1 MDHSQVVGLALCL
14 AAVAGHQGATD
25 QIAQNGAVAVAE
37 QDGKQHAHRQAALD
51 LHHRVAFDD
60 MADLVADDAGQFMVG
75 RHVVDQAFEQVNVA
89 AWHRQ
94 GVDFFRIQH
103 LELIGDILAVGHRGN
118 RRADPGHPGLQFG
131 VVDHAVFLFQV
142 SGDALA
148 QLDFLL
154 GPDQQRF
161 RRRRRAKIGKEQQP
175 QGQQQ
180 RADHFTRKVHL
191 VHLTSLISSYH
202 HCKEF
207 EYLCRNNR
215 QEQNSGGIVMDEQ
228 DRTQVT
234 DDVFLEIARSAMQ
247 AVNEVARQEKRG
259 ALAELTQLF
268 SERIAPQIVVRR
280 LDAETA
286 TPAVAFEI
294 KLTLIYG
301 VRIPEVVEKVR
312 AAVKA
317 EVENLTG
324 YTVQRIDVL
333 VEKLVRP
340 EPAAEAESVNKEF

>member
-1 MDHSQVVGLALCL
+1 
-14 AAVAGHQGATD
+14 
-25 QIAQNGAVAVAE
+25 
-37 QDGKQHAHRQAALD
+37 
-51 LHHRVAFDD
+51 
-60 MADLVADDAGQFMVG
+60 
-75 RHVVDQAFEQVNVA
+75 
-89 AWHRQ
+89 
-94 GVDFFRIQH
+94 
-103 LELIGDILAVGHRGN
+103 
-118 RRADPGHPGLQFG
+118 
-131 VVDHAVFLFQV
+131 
-142 SGDALA
+142 
-148 QLDFLL
+148 
-154 GPDQQRF
+154 
-161 RRRRRAKIGKEQQP
+161 
-175 QGQQQ
+175 
-180 RADHFTRKVHL
+180 
-191 VHLTSLISSYH
+191 
-202 HCKEF
+202 
-207 EYLCRNNR
+207 
-215 QEQNSGGIVMDEQ
+215 MDEQ

-234 DDVFLEIARSAMQ
+234 DEVFLEIARSAMQ

-294 KLTLIYG
+294 TLTLIYG

>member
-1 MDHSQVVGLALCL
+1 
-14 AAVAGHQGATD
+14 
-25 QIAQNGAVAVAE
+25 
-37 QDGKQHAHRQAALD
+37 
-51 LHHRVAFDD
+51 
-60 MADLVADDAGQFMVG
+60 
-75 RHVVDQAFEQVNVA
+75 
-89 AWHRQ
+89 
-94 GVDFFRIQH
+94 
-103 LELIGDILAVGHRGN
+103 
-118 RRADPGHPGLQFG
+118 
-131 VVDHAVFLFQV
+131 
-142 SGDALA
+142 
-148 QLDFLL
+148 
-154 GPDQQRF
+154 
-161 RRRRRAKIGKEQQP
+161 
-175 QGQQQ
+175 
-180 RADHFTRKVHL
+180 
-191 VHLTSLISSYH
+191 
-202 HCKEF
+202 
-207 EYLCRNNR
+207 
-215 QEQNSGGIVMDEQ
+215 MDEQ

-268 SERIAPQIVVRR
+268 SERIAPQIVVKR

-286 TPAVAFEI
+286 MPAVAFEI

-340 EPAAEAESVNKEF
+340 EPAAESESVNKEF

>member
-1 MDHSQVVGLALCL
+1 
-14 AAVAGHQGATD
+14 
-25 QIAQNGAVAVAE
+25 
-37 QDGKQHAHRQAALD
+37 
-51 LHHRVAFDD
+51 
-60 MADLVADDAGQFMVG
+60 
-75 RHVVDQAFEQVNVA
+75 
-89 AWHRQ
+89 
-94 GVDFFRIQH
+94 
-103 LELIGDILAVGHRGN
+103 
-118 RRADPGHPGLQFG
+118 
-131 VVDHAVFLFQV
+131 
-142 SGDALA
+142 
-148 QLDFLL
+148 
-154 GPDQQRF
+154 
-161 RRRRRAKIGKEQQP
+161 
-175 QGQQQ
+175 
-180 RADHFTRKVHL
+180 
-191 VHLTSLISSYH
+191 
-202 HCKEF
+202 
-207 EYLCRNNR
+207 
-215 QEQNSGGIVMDEQ
+215 MDEQ

-234 DDVFLEIARSAMQ
+234 DEVFLEIARSAMQ

-268 SERIAPQIVVRR
+268 SERIAPQIVVKR

-286 TPAVAFEI
+286 MPAVAFEI